1 MVEIENIYELY
12 YQDVYHFALYYTNNK
27 HEAEDITQETF
38 IKVLKNLHTLKDT
51 AKLKTWIISIARNTA
66 IDLTKKRK
74 WIQLMP
80 SWFLKDDTV
89 SETTEQKLLKKA
101 DWIELQK
108 ALLKL
113 KPHYR
118 TLLILR
124 GLKELSIK
132 EVAEVMECSEQKV
145 RVDYHRAIQQLK
157 KQVKPDQEGWEMTN
171 ESSRY

>member
-1 MVEIENIYELY
+1 M
-12 YQDVYHFALYYTNNK
+12 
-27 HEAEDITQETF
+27 
-38 IKVLKNLHTLKDT
+38 
-51 AKLKTWIISIARNTA
+51 
-66 IDLTKKRK
+66 
-74 WIQLMP
+74 
-80 SWFLKDDTV
+80 
-89 SETTEQKLLKKA
+89 KKA
-101 DWIELQK
+101 DWMELQE

-113 KPHYR
+113 KSHYR

-145 RVDYHRAIQQLK
+145 RVDFHRAIQQLK